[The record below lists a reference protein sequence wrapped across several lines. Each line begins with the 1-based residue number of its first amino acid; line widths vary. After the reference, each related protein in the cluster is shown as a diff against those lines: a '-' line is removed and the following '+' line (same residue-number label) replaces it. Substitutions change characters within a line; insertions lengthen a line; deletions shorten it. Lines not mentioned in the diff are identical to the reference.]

1 MLLLGGIVLVGVSS
15 DNNVCS
21 SFYLTLANGTIT
33 FSHYLGPKCIA
44 IFTQCLS
51 GILRTHDI

>member
-1 MLLLGGIVLVGVSS
+1 MLLLGIVLVGVSY
-15 DNNVCS
+15 VCS

-44 IFTQCLS
+44 IFTQCQS
-51 GILRTHDI
+51 GILRTHDIGE